1 MTKPVHL
8 VVVVPNI
15 RVSWFD
21 VELSANV
28 ELPPSTPTHHTRI
41 ITHETSKV
49 NTKFYLF
56 RFSYSYLA
64 ISAQDRLYSAPAI
77 FFNASTKSGCSGSV
91 GDLGA

>member
-1 MTKPVHL
+1 MTKPVHS
-8 VVVVPNI
+8 VVAVPNI
-15 RVSWFD
+15 RVPLVD

-28 ELPPSTPTHHTRI
+28 ELPPSTPTTYIMI

-64 ISAQDRLYSAPAI
+64 ISAQDKLYSAPAI
-77 FFNASTKSGCSGSV
+77 FFNASTKSGCSGSSGV
-91 GDLGA
+91 LGT

>member
-1 MTKPVHL
+1 MTKPVHS

-28 ELPPSTPTHHTRI
+28 ELPPSTPTTHIRI

-56 RFSYSYLA
+56 LFSYSYLA
-64 ISAQDRLYSAPAI
+64 ISAQDRLYSAPSI
-77 FFNASTKSGCSGSV
+77 FFNASTKSGCSGSDGV
-91 GDLGA
+91 LGA

>member
-1 MTKPVHL
+1 MTKPVHS

-15 RVSWFD
+15 RVPRVD

-28 ELPPSTPTHHTRI
+28 ELPPSTPTTHIRI

-64 ISAQDRLYSAPAI
+64 ISAHSSLYSAPDI

-91 GDLGA
+91 GVLGA